1 MSLLPCQSQ
10 SLGPPYSP
18 ADTHIWAPVST
29 GHEATPAGAWSKPA
43 EQAPRLYMGDSVPE
57 GPALH
62 LLSKFDRVAGEPG
75 PKVGVQVESRGN
87 LNHFLVPPL
96 DGTVSLIQV
105 QNVPVLVPWGGR

>member
-1 MSLLPCQSQ
+1 
-10 SLGPPYSP
+10 
-18 ADTHIWAPVST
+18 
-29 GHEATPAGAWSKPA
+29 
-43 EQAPRLYMGDSVPE
+43 MGDSVPE

-62 LLSKFDRVAGEPG
+62 LLGKFDRVAGEPG